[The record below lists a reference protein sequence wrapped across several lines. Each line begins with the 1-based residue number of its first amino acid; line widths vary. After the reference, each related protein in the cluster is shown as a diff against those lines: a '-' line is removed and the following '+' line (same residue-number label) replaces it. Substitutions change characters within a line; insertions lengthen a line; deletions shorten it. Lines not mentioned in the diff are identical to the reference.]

1 MMNVENAPF
10 NIDNKVSNLIR
21 TRIAEISSREL

>member
-10 NIDNKVSNLIR
+10 NIDNKVSNFIR

>member
-10 NIDNKVSNLIR
+10 NIDNEVSNFIR
-21 TRIAEISSREL
+21 TRIAEIPSREL